1 MFWNDHT
8 QFSAFTE
15 YFTYKILSITY
26 IGKKG
31 SIFNNNIFHFSAKPV
46 IIDKVQKCITCG
58 GPIANNPKRKG
69 PKLIRCE
76 NCIAQDSVEQRN
88 NQSELLL
95 VFGNCVLLTKLEI
108 TAVI

>member
-1 MFWNDHT
+1 MFLFCLDF
-8 QFSAFTE
+8 QLLQSILLI
-15 YFTYKILSITY
+15 KILSITY
-26 IGKKG
+26 IGKKVL
-31 SIFNNNIFHFSAKPV
+31 IFKNNIFHFSAKPV

-88 NQSELLL
+88 NQSELI
-95 VFGNCVLLTKLEI
+95 NCLQR
-108 TAVI
+108 